1 MLWEWV
7 KEDIMKKLWQAL
19 TVGLV
24 FLVLCGFLYPLLV
37 LGIGQLAFPRQANGS
52 MVSEDGKVLGSS
64 LIGQNFT
71 DARFFHGR
79 VSAVNYNTFPAGT
92 PPEKMVPGSGSD
104 NYAVSNPALKKRIR
118 ADVDAFLR
126 ENPSVS
132 EKDLP
137 ADLFTSSYS
146 GLDPDISPEA
156 AQVQADRIA
165 KASGI
170 SKDRVEQIIREN
182 TAGRVLGIFG
192 EPRVNVLKANLEID
206 RLLRRK

>member
-1 MLWEWV
+1 
-7 KEDIMKKLWQAL
+7 MKKILQAL
-19 TVGLV
+19 SVGLV
-24 FLVLCGFLYPLLV
+24 FIVLCGFAYPLLV
-37 LGIGQLAFPRQANGS
+37 LGIGQLVFPKQANGS
-52 MVSEDGKVLGSS
+52 MVSAGGKVVGSE
-64 LIGQNFT
+64 LIGQDFT
-71 DARFFHGR
+71 DTRFFHGR

-92 PPEKMVPGSGSD
+92 DPDKMAPGSGSA

-126 ENPSVS
+126 ANPSVS
-132 EKDLP
+132 AKDLP

-156 AQVQADRIA
+156 AQVQTDRIA

-170 SKDRVEQIIREN
+170 SKDKVQQIIRDS
-182 TAGRVLGIFG
+182 TAGRALGIFG

-206 RLLRRK
+206 RLLQKK